1 MTRSRS
7 DGRILVI
14 GGVAG
19 GMSAAT
25 RAKRVNPDLDV
36 IVLERDRFVSYGA
49 CGLPYWIAG
58 VVPDH
63 QRLIVYTPDYFRQQ
77 RGIDVRTQT
86 EAVEIRPGER
96 VVIARDRQTG
106 ETSKIGYDRLVIATG
121 AVPLRPPLPGI
132 ERQNIFVLRSLT
144 DGLRL
149 QEMLV
154 REKPRRAV
162 ILGAGYIGLEMA
174 EALVARGLQV
184 TLIEALDRV
193 LGGLTEPDVSRL
205 VEEEL
210 TAKGVRLLLTTKALA
225 FDGDAAQRLRQVV
238 TSQGERIETDLVVI
252 GVGIRPN
259 VDLAR
264 EAGIALGPTGAIAV
278 DERQETN
285 VIGVYAVG
293 DCSETK
299 HLVTGRPTWMPL
311 GPAANKQGRVAGDN
325 VAGRRAAFPGL
336 VGTAVVKVFDLEV
349 ARTGLSLAEAQKS
362 GFKARSVTVTASSR
376 AGYYPGAAPLTI
388 ALVFD
393 EESHRVLGAQIVGR
407 EGAAKRIDVFATAL
421 HARLTLEQ
429 MAYLDLSYAPPFAPV
444 WDPILIAVG
453 AALKS

>member
-7 DGRILVI
+7 DRRVLII

-19 GMSAAT
+19 GLSAAA

-49 CGLPYWIAG
+49 CGLPYLIAG
-58 VVPDH
+58 VVPEY
-63 QRLIVYTPDYFRQQ
+63 QRLIVYTPDYFREQ
-77 RGIDVRTQT
+77 RGIDVRTHT
-86 EAVEIRPGER
+86 EAVEIRVGER
-96 VVIARDRQTG
+96 VVIARDRETG
-106 ETSKIGYDRLVIATG
+106 ETGKIGYDRLVIATG

-132 ERQNIFVLRSLT
+132 ERTNVFVLRSLS

-149 QEMLV
+149 QDMLA
-154 REKPRRAV
+154 REQPRRAV

-193 LGGLTEPDVSRL
+193 LGGLVEPEVSRL
-205 VEEEL
+205 VHEEL
-210 TAKGVRLLLTTKALA
+210 LAKGVRLLLTTTALA
-225 FDGDAAQRLRQVV
+225 FDGDAQQRVRRVI
-238 TSQGERIETDLVVI
+238 TSQGESIETELVLI
-252 GVGIRPN
+252 GVGIRPH

-264 EAGIALGPTGAIAV
+264 AAGIALGPTGAIAV

-285 VIGVYAVG
+285 VIGIYAVG
-293 DCSETK
+293 DCSETR

-311 GPAANKQGRVAGDN
+311 GPAANKQGKVAGDN
-325 VAGRRAAFPGL
+325 VAGRRATFPGV

-362 GFKARSVTVTASSR
+362 GFKARSVVVTAPSR
-376 AGYYPGAAPLTI
+376 AGYYPGATPLTI

-393 EESHRVLGAQIVGR
+393 QESHRVLGAQIVGR

-429 MAYLDLSYAPPFAPV
+429 MAHLDLSYAPPFAPV
-444 WDPILIAVG
+444 WDPILIAVA
-453 AALKS
+453 AALKY